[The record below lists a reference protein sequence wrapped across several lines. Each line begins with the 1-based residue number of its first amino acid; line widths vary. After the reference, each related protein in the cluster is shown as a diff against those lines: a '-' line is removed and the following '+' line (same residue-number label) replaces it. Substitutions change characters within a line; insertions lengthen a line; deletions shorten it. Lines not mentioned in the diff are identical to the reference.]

1 MYFQFTSHLQLVA
14 FNEKTEFYQDIVLF
28 IRNSAKLP
36 SRLKLLHTF
45 KIKLSGELIIYSVKL

>member
-28 IRNSAKLP
+28 IIRILQSY
-36 SRLKLLHTF
+36 RLKLLHMF
-45 KIKLSGELIIYSVKL
+45 KIKLSGELIIYPVKL

>member
-28 IRNSAKLP
+28 IIRILQSY
-36 SRLKLLHTF
+36 RLKLLYMF
-45 KIKLSGELIIYSVKL
+45 KIKLSGELIIYPVKL